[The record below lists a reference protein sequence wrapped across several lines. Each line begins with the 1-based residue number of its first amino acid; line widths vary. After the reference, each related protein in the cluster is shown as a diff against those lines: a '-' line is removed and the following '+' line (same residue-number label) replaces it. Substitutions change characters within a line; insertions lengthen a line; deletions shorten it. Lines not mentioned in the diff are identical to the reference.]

1 MNTFRGVRRRA
12 SLCPTRP
19 VTPEVA
25 GSSPVAP
32 AENILQIAIFVAWL
46 GANERRLPGRPALIP
61 QQVEKGLF
69 AGIFRRRQA

>member
-1 MNTFRGVRRRA
+1 MTGLSRRRSRVRA
-12 SLCPTRP
+12 PSLPLKTSCK
-19 VTPEVA
+19 
-25 GSSPVAP
+25 SPS
-32 AENILQIAIFVAWL
+32 FVAWL